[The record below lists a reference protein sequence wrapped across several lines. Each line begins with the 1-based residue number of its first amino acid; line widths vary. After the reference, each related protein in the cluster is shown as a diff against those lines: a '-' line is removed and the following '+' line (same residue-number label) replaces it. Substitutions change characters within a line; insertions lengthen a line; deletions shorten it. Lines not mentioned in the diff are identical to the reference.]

1 MQIQDY
7 VIAVLR
13 ILTTFCLQGGKI
25 PIRWTAPEA
34 YKHRRFTTASD
45 VWSFGIV
52 LWEIMTYAD
61 RPYGNWDNYMV
72 MEQVTANYRLFPPTV
87 SKSVFD
93 LNVSGIMGK

>member
-1 MQIQDY
+1 MLVNENLVCKVADFGLTRELEDSDQGEY
-7 VIAVLR
+7 V
-13 ILTTFCLQGGKI
+13 TQGGKI

-72 MEQVTANYRLFPPTV
+72 RQASILNGFNLWKGFLFR
-87 SKSVFD
+87 
-93 LNVSGIMGK
+93 